1 MKVRLDEPAEKKQEP
16 AHQMMDWTSRLY
28 RSFESYVKLND
39 DDPIW
44 MMACKLGFRFA
55 GILFMLLLS
64 PFILVGF
71 GIAIAAVL

>member
-1 MKVRLDEPAEKKQEP
+1 MKVRLEELTEKRKEPAGK
-16 AHQMMDWTSRLY
+16 MMDWTSRLY
-28 RSFESYVKLND
+28 RSFENYVKLND

-44 MMACKLGFRFA
+44 MMVYKLGFRFV

-64 PFILVGF
+64 PFILLGF